1 VVILIVVLQRKLEH
15 SILDGLS
22 VTLTKTIAATGL
34 MSLAAATIIILTR
47 SLPHVRSFDI
57 LRLAAVVPTAVA
69 VYLLAAKFLRIEM
82 LSLLKSSKKAE
93 SQNWQQE
100 T

>member
-1 VVILIVVLQRKLEH
+1 
-15 SILDGLS
+15 
-22 VTLTKTIAATGL
+22 
-34 MSLAAATIIILTR
+34 
-47 SLPHVRSFDI
+47 
-57 LRLAAVVPTAVA
+57 

-82 LSLLKSSKKAE
+82 LSLLKSGKKAE